1 MRGWRGKHADI
12 LSRCLLLQ
20 ACCLGFGCFAVMTCH
35 SFSFFFANKNGDEVR
50 QFGEVF
56 FLVLILQEVRRRYCW
71 FFVEQLLY
79 ISAGFFF
86 HRRQH
91 LQNFIFNQILH
102 YDKYLFIYFIIVFSM
117 VFIYLFS
124 VNTD

>member
-50 QFGEVF
+50 QYLVRLFGSDSPRSQTSLLLVF
-56 FLVLILQEVRRRYCW
+56 R
-71 FFVEQLLY
+71 
-79 ISAGFFF
+79 
-86 HRRQH
+86 
-91 LQNFIFNQILH
+91 
-102 YDKYLFIYFIIVFSM
+102 
-117 VFIYLFS
+117 
-124 VNTD
+124 

>member
-86 HRRQH
+86 PVS
-91 LQNFIFNQILH
+91 FKYSFNGARTHAKLLI
-102 YDKYLFIYFIIVFSM
+102 KRW
-117 VFIYLFS
+117 
-124 VNTD
+124 